1 METSQSTEGIF
12 PNRCPLVNPGKI
24 LGLLNQGLQDCLQD
38 WHQGQV
44 STRLLHCVDS
54 ISIIHAAVSG
64 LSAVAVCLWLTGSV
78 PSHVVCL
85 PLRNQCIWFL
95 KKRRKKERN
104 ALSYQ
109 IGWRPL
115 GPGFWFSFFLLLLL
129 LWSLLALLHCLSHF
143 NLIAV
148 VLLGLTVLVLP
159 LLCSLFCRM
168 VEWRLCSLLPQSARL
183 TLFSLYAVE

>member
-1 METSQSTEGIF
+1 METSQSAEGIF

-95 KKRRKKERN
+95 KKRRKKET
-104 ALSYQ
+104 
-109 IGWRPL
+109 P
-115 GPGFWFSFFLLLLL
+115 
-129 LWSLLALLHCLSHF
+129 
-143 NLIAV
+143 
-148 VLLGLTVLVLP
+148 
-159 LLCSLFCRM
+159 CRI
-168 VEWRLCSLLPQSARL
+168 RLDDDL
-183 TLFSLYAVE
+183 